1 MAGSWALGRIWL
13 KFPPGHPQHGLEVL
27 MRRRLMREAEPDEE
41 FDWLTDEQFE
51 ALTQKDR
58 RAYLAAQVEHRCRE
72 FARLLIKWNFDEPVY
87 DDEGDETGE
96 RIKVPP
102 TAEGVGR
109 LDPETFAALWTAYN
123 EATTV
128 VPPPLSQP
136 SDAGEP
142 SAEELTLPQEPL

>member
-1 MAGSWALGRIWL
+1 
-13 KFPPGHPQHGLEVL
+13 
-27 MRRRLMREAEPDEE
+27 MRRRLMREPDADE
-41 FDWLTDEQFE
+41 FDWLTDEAFE
-51 ALTQKDR
+51 ALPQAER
-58 RAYLAAQVEHRCRE
+58 QAYLAAQVDHRCRQ
-72 FARLLIKWNFDEPVY
+72 FARLLIKWNFTELD
-87 DDEGDETGE
+87 DDENETP
-96 RIKVPP
+96 VPP

-128 VPPPLSQP
+128 VPPPLSRP